1 MGNLFKGKDTC
12 VTPILN
18 FAEACDAEQTK
29 ANEMVLTVN
38 DEELG
43 EYKQI
48 GFAMKLSK
56 TPAQLSKRAPRLGE
70 DNKEIL
76 GED

>member
-1 MGNLFKGKDTC
+1 
-12 VTPILN
+12 
-18 FAEACDAEQTK
+18 
-29 ANEMVLTVN
+29 MVLTVN

-70 DNKEIL
+70 DTEEIL
-76 GED
+76 GQLKK

>member
-1 MGNLFKGKDTC
+1 
-12 VTPILN
+12 
-18 FAEACDAEQTK
+18 
-29 ANEMVLTVN
+29 MVLTIN

-56 TPAQLSKRAPRLGE
+56 TPAKHSKRAPRLGE
-70 DNKEIL
+70 DNEEVL
-76 GED
+76 GELER

>member
-1 MGNLFKGKDTC
+1 MNITKFTQNSKLA
-12 VTPILN
+12 I
-18 FAEACDAEQTK
+18 EQCEK
-29 ANEMVLTVN
+29 LAY
-38 DEELG
+38 